1 MHYGMIFVAMIKSY
15 RQMINVMK
23 KMQILAIIFMVLL
36 AICIENAVASETGES
51 ALGPGDALR
60 IFVYGHPDMTTET
73 KVSET
78 GKITFP
84 LVGEV
89 IVDGLTPSEAERKI
103 ANLLE
108 SRDILRKPQVIVV
121 TASLQSQMVSV
132 LGNVRNQGRYPI
144 EGKRSLTEILAM
156 AGGIIPEGGEL
167 VTLIRSDGKKFVK
180 EVIDVLEMVRA
191 GDLSHDIDIRSDD
204 LIYVERAHRFYIYG
218 EVQRAGVYRLERN
231 MTVMQALSVGGG
243 LTLRGTERGL
253 RIQRRDIE
261 GNLKEITAKSGDLV
275 QPEDVIYIKESL
287 F

>member
-1 MHYGMIFVAMIKSY
+1 MIY
-15 RQMINVMK
+15 VMK
-23 KMQILAIIFMVLL
+23 KMQILAIIFMVLCT
-36 AICIENAVASETGES
+36 AYIENAIANEIGENV
-51 ALGPGDALR
+51 LGPGDALK
-60 IFVYGHPDMTTET
+60 IFVYGHSDMTTET

-89 IVDGLTPSEAERKI
+89 LVDGLTSSEVERRI

-167 VTLIRSDGKKFVK
+167 VTLIRSDSKKFVK
-180 EVIDVLEMVRA
+180 EVIDVLEMVRT
-191 GDLSHDIDIRSDD
+191 GDLSRDVDIRSDD

-253 RIQRRDIE
+253 RIQRRDLE
-261 GNLKEITAKSGDLV
+261 GNIKEITAKSGDLV
-275 QPEDVIYIKESL
+275 QPDDVIYIKESL

>member
-1 MHYGMIFVAMIKSY
+1 
-15 RQMINVMK
+15 MINVMK
-23 KMQILAIIFMVLL
+23 KTKVLAIMIILL
-36 AICIENAVASETGES
+36 GVACIENTIAGEARES
-51 ALGPGDALR
+51 ALGPGDTLR

-84 LVGEV
+84 LLGEIAV
-89 IVDGLTPSEAERKI
+89 NGLTPSEAERKI

-108 SRDILRKPQVIVV
+108 TRDILRKPQVIVV
-121 TASLQSQMVSV
+121 AAALQSQMVSV

-144 EGKRSLTEILAM
+144 EGKRSLTEIIAM

-167 VTLIRSDGKKFVK
+167 VTLIRSDGNKFVK
-180 EVIDVLEMVRA
+180 EVIDVLEMVRT
-191 GDLSHDIDIRSDD
+191 GDLSRDIDIRSDD
-204 LIYVERAHRFYIYG
+204 LIYIERAHRFYIYG

-253 RIQRRDIE
+253 RIQRRDTE
-261 GNLKEITAKSGDLV
+261 GNLKEISAKSSDLV
-275 QPEDVIYIKESL
+275 QPDDVIYIKESL